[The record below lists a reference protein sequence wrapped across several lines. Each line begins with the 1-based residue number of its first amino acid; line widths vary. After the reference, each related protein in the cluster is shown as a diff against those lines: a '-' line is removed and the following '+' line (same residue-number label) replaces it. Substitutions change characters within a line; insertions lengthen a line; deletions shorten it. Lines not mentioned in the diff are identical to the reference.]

1 LTHRSNPL
9 DACGRY
15 PLPSGLLRVFIMS
28 QDNKYEN
35 ILERTIFYSRWL
47 LAPFY
52 LALIG
57 GIAALFFKL
66 VKEFGGLMQTLMG
79 GEGNVI
85 LSILGL
91 VDITLVANL
100 LVIVIF
106 SGYENFISRLDV
118 AHNSPDKPSWMGKVT
133 YADLKLKLIGSIV
146 AISAIDLL
154 KAFVNIKSANHEELA
169 WQVGIH
175 FTFLVSGV
183 LFALTDK
190 LSAKH

>member
-1 LTHRSNPL
+1 
-9 DACGRY
+9 
-15 PLPSGLLRVFIMS
+15 MS
-28 QDNKYEN
+28 DNK
-35 ILERTIFYSRWL
+35 LEHFLESAIFYSRWL
-47 LAPFY
+47 LVPFY
-52 LALIG
+52 VALIG
-57 GIAALFFKL
+57 GIGALFVKL
-66 VKEFGGLMQTLMG
+66 IKEFGELVHVLLG
-79 GEGNVI
+79 GGDGNAI
-85 LSILGL
+85 LPVLSL

>member
-1 LTHRSNPL
+1 
-9 DACGRY
+9 
-15 PLPSGLLRVFIMS
+15 MS
-28 QDNKYEN
+28 DNN
-35 ILERTIFYSRWL
+35 RLEHFLETTIFHSRWL
-47 LAPFY
+47 LVPFY
-52 LALIG
+52 VALIG
-57 GIAALFFKL
+57 GIGALFVKL
-66 VKEFGGLMQTLMG
+66 IKEFKELITVLFS
-79 GEGNVI
+79 GEGNAI
-85 LSILGL
+85 LPVLSL

-106 SGYENFISRLDV
+106 SGYENFISRMDV

-154 KAFVNIKSANHEELA
+154 KAFVNIKSTDHQELA
-169 WQVGIH
+169 WLIGIH

-190 LSAKH
+190 LAAKH

>member
-1 LTHRSNPL
+1 MIE
-9 DACGRY
+9 
-15 PLPSGLLRVFIMS
+15 RVIEWLVFM
-28 QDNKYEN
+28 
-35 ILERTIFYSRWL
+35 SRWL
-47 LAPFY
+47 LVPFY
-52 LALIG
+52 VALIG
-57 GIAALFFKL
+57 GIGALFVKL
-66 VKEFGGLMQTLMG
+66 IKEFGELVHVLLG
-79 GEGNVI
+79 GGDGNAI
-85 LSILGL
+85 LPVLSL

>member
-1 LTHRSNPL
+1 
-9 DACGRY
+9 
-15 PLPSGLLRVFIMS
+15 MS
-28 QDNKYEN
+28 QDNKYEDF
-35 ILERTIFYSRWL
+35 LERTIFYSRWL

-57 GIAALFFKL
+57 GIGALFFKL
-66 VKEFGGLMQTLMG
+66 VKEFAAMIHVLLG

-118 AHNSPDKPSWMGKVT
+118 AHNSGDKPSWMGKVT
-133 YADLKLKLIGSIV
+133 YSDLKLKLIGSIV

-154 KAFVNIKSANHEELA
+154 KALFNLKSHSSEELA
-169 WQVGIH
+169 WLVGIH
-175 FTFLVSGV
+175 CTFMISGV
-183 LFALTDK
+183 LFALMDK
-190 LSAKH
+190 MAAKH

>member
-1 LTHRSNPL
+1 
-9 DACGRY
+9 
-15 PLPSGLLRVFIMS
+15 MS
-28 QDNKYEN
+28 DNKLEN
-35 ILERTIFYSRWL
+35 ILESAIFYSRWL
-47 LAPFY
+47 LVPFY
-52 LALIG
+52 VALIG
-57 GIAALFFKL
+57 GIGALFVKL
-66 VKEFGGLMQTLMG
+66 VKEFGELVHVLLGS
-79 GEGNVI
+79 GEGNAI
-85 LSILGL
+85 LPVLSL

-154 KAFVNIKSANHEELA
+154 KAFVNIKSTNHEELA
-169 WQVGIH
+169 WLIGIH
-175 FTFLVSGV
+175 FTFLISGV